1 MRRSRSPGESVLSE
15 HFSAGFSHSPQR
27 RFFFH
32 TEARGKEEEG
42 RFHAAAATNRCKR
55 NKLRVA

>member
-1 MRRSRSPGESVLSE
+1 VLSE

-55 NKLRVA
+55 NKLGVA